1 MTGKTVPGRELLR
14 PDICL
19 GERKVD
25 EIMKKQGILTIISGF
40 SGVGKGTIVS
50 RLLEKY
56 PQDYCLSISATTR
69 APREGEKDGVNY
81 FFVSKT
87 DFEKMIREE
96 RLLEYARYV
105 DNYYGTPKD
114 FVLDQLAKGVH
125 VILEIEMQGA
135 KKIKAQYPQT
145 LMIFVAPPKASDLKD
160 RLMGRGTESQEQIK
174 SRLARAAQESVYM
187 EDYEYIVVNDQVERA
202 VEEIHQIIANEQDR
216 TQRQGE
222 FISQLTKELNQMYDA
237 MD

>member
-25 EIMKKQGILTIISGF
+25 EIMKKPGILTIISGF

-50 RLLEKY
+50 RLLEKD

>member
-1 MTGKTVPGRELLR
+1 MTGKTVPGRGLLR
-14 PDICL
+14 TDICL

-40 SGVGKGTIVS
+40 SGVGKGTIIS
-50 RLLEKY
+50 SLLEKY

>member
-1 MTGKTVPGRELLR
+1 
-14 PDICL
+14 
-19 GERKVD
+19 
-25 EIMKKQGILTIISGF
+25 MKKQGILTIISGF

-56 PQDYCLSISATTR
+56 PNDYCLSISATTR
-69 APREGEKDGVNY
+69 PPREGEKDGVNY
-81 FFVSKT
+81 FFVSKP
-87 DFEKMIREE
+87 DFEKMIRENL
-96 RLLEYARYV
+96 LLEYAQYV

-145 LMIFVAPPKASDLKD
+145 LMIFVAPPKASDLKA
-160 RLMGRGTESQEQIK
+160 RLTGRGTESQEQIK
-174 SRLARAAQESVYM
+174 NRLARAAQETVYM
-187 EDYEYIVVNDQVERA
+187 EDYEYIVVNDQVER
-202 VEEIHQIIANEQDR
+202 VVDEIHQIIANEQDR

>member
-135 KKIKAQYPQT
+135 KKIKAQYSQT

>member
-1 MTGKTVPGRELLR
+1 MTGKTVPGRELLW

>member
-1 MTGKTVPGRELLR
+1 
-14 PDICL
+14 
-19 GERKVD
+19 
-25 EIMKKQGILTIISGF
+25 MKKQGILTIISGF